1 MIKEKETP
9 LASKLFLHKMNKLNQ
24 ANKCLSGPQ
33 SLSLSLKGV
42 NCCNSEATTH
52 YSFFSGKNNA
62 PNKRLKLQIKMHN

>member
-33 SLSLSLKGV
+33 SLSLSLSLKGV

-52 YSFFSGKNNA
+52 YSFFPVKTM
-62 PNKRLKLQIKMHN
+62 PQTKD